1 MDYWYWDN
9 LLSTEE
15 IVEINNVC
23 KNNIDSSLV
32 DRPASG
38 VVKTSKVE
46 VLEWRYLQ
54 PNFEKIYEAWM
65 TANRDTFGYNLY
77 PVMNN
82 ELWHYNTYDS
92 INSAEYGCHKDEDNK
107 RVSDIKLTGI
117 VNISDE
123 PYEGGEF
130 IVFKDDTFREI
141 PEISQPGCTL
151 LLNQGIVHKVNPVT
165 KGIRK
170 TLSFWFYGPVHF

>member
-1 MDYWYWDN
+1 MGHTCIEKNIYN
-9 LLSTEE
+9 S
-15 IVEINNVC
+15 INNGEY
-23 KNNIDSSLV
+23 DFHTDV
-32 DRPASG
+32 D
-38 VVKTSKVE
+38 
-46 VLEWRYLQ
+46 Y
-54 PNFEKIYEAWM
+54 
-65 TANRDTFGYNLY
+65 
-77 PVMNN
+77 
-82 ELWHYNTYDS
+82 
-92 INSAEYGCHKDEDNK
+92 K
-107 RVSDIKLTGI
+107 RTSDIKLTGI

-170 TLSFWFYGPVHF
+170 TLSFWLYGSALV